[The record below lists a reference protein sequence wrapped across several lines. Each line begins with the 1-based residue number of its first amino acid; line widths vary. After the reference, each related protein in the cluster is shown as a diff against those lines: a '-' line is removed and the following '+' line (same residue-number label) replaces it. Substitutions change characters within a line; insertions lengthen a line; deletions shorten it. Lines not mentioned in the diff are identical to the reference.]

1 MAVHDPFLEPD
12 EQGYDA
18 ELMRRL
24 LAYLRPYR
32 RLAALAVVLL
42 LGTAALTLVGPALT
56 QRALDVAIP
65 HRDGELLLRLALLL
79 LAALILEF
87 CLDYAQAYLTSWMG
101 QRVMA
106 DLRLQ
111 LFSHLQ
117 RLSVAYFDRHPVGR
131 LMTRVTSDV
140 ETLNEL
146 FSSGVVTV
154 FGDVF
159 TLLAIVIMMLA
170 VDWRLALVTFAVFPL
185 MILAAATFRRH
196 VRSSF
201 RDIRTRLARLNAF
214 LQEHI
219 SGMRVVQLFGR
230 ETAVAESFARINR
243 DHLAAHLRSIT
254 VYAIFFPAVEF
265 LTSVAL
271 ALLLWYGG
279 ARVLDQTLTVGVLA
293 AFLQLTRRFFQPLQD
308 LSEKYNLLQ
317 SAMASSERIFRLLDT
332 QPTVRVAAAPVRL
345 SQPVRGEVV
354 FEDVWFRYDGSGA
367 RRFGASATPLPAE
380 RPDTAGPQA
389 AEELVPTGLATEP
402 AEPAAAEP
410 PAAELAAADPP
421 SRRAA
426 ETWVLKG
433 VSFRASPG
441 RTVALVGHTGA
452 GKTTIISLLLRFY
465 DPQRGRI
472 TIDGVDIRALDP
484 AELRGLIGFVQQD
497 LFLFTGDI
505 LRNIVLDAAIGA
517 DAARAAARRVGAD
530 RFIDRLPGGYGQVL
544 GERGRNLSVGE
555 RQLLSFARA
564 LARDPRILVLD
575 EATSSVDAEA
585 ELQIQ
590 RAVAELMT
598 GRTSLVVAHR
608 LSTILHADE
617 ILVLHHGEIR
627 ERGTHRTLLAH
638 GGLYERLYQLQ
649 LRGQERRESLSA

>member
-1 MAVHDPFLEPD
+1 MASDETHLEAD

-18 ELMRRL
+18 ALMRRL
-24 LAYLRPYR
+24 LGYLGPYR
-32 RLAALAVVLL
+32 WLAALAVLLL
-42 LGTAALTLVGPALT
+42 LGTAGLTLVGPLLT
-56 QRALDVAIP
+56 QRALDVAVP
-65 HRDGELLLRLALLL
+65 ARDTGMLSQLALLL
-79 LAALILEF
+79 LGALVLEF
-87 CLDYAQAYLTSWMG
+87 FLDYAQAYLTSWMG
-101 QRVMA
+101 QRVMG

-111 LFSHLQ
+111 LFRHLQ
-117 RLSVAYFDRHPVGR
+117 GLSISYFDRNPVGR

-159 TLLAIVIMMLA
+159 TLIAILTMMLA
-170 VDWRLALVTFAVFPL
+170 VDWRLALVAFAVIPL
-185 MILAAATFRRH
+185 MILAARTFRRQ

-201 RDIRTRLARLNAF
+201 RDIRVRLARLNAF

-219 SGMRVVQLFGR
+219 SGMRVIQLFGR
-230 ETAVAESFARINR
+230 EEAEARAFGEINR
-243 DHLAAHLRSIT
+243 DHLEAHLRSIT
-254 VYAIFFPAVEF
+254 IYAVFFPVVEF

-279 ARVLDQTLTVGVLA
+279 ARVLDRTLTVGVLA

-332 QPTVRVAAAPVRL
+332 QPSVRTSSTPVRL
-345 SQPVRGEVV
+345 SPTVRGEVR
-354 FEDVWFRYDGSGA
+354 FDDVWFRYGG
-367 RRFGASATPLPAE
+367 
-380 RPDTAGPQA
+380 
-389 AEELVPTGLATEP
+389 
-402 AEPAAAEP
+402 PAAPGSP
-410 PAAELAAADPP
+410 PAGD
-421 SRRAA
+421 
-426 ETWVLKG
+426 TGWVLKG
-433 VSFRASPG
+433 VSFTARPG
-441 RTVALVGHTGA
+441 QTVALVGHTGA

-465 DPQRGRI
+465 DPERGRI
-472 TIDGVDIRALDP
+472 TVDGIDIREMDP
-484 AELRGLIGFVQQD
+484 ADLRGLIGFVQQD

-505 LRNIVLDAAIGA
+505 LRNLVLDSGIGA
-517 DAARAAARRVGAD
+517 AAARAAAERVGAD
-530 RFIDRLPGGYGQVL
+530 RFICRLPGDYGHVL

-590 RAVAELMT
+590 RAVAELMQ

-627 ERGTHRTLLAH
+627 ERGTHRSLLAQT
-638 GGLYERLYQLQ
+638 GIYDRLYQLQ
-649 LRGQERRESLSA
+649 LRGQERPEFLSA

>member
-1 MAVHDPFLEPD
+1 MTSDESHLEAD
-12 EQGYDA
+12 EQGYDSA
-18 ELMRRL
+18 LMRRL
-24 LAYLRPYR
+24 LRYLAPYR
-32 RLAALAVVLL
+32 WLAALAVLLL
-42 LGTAALTLVGPALT
+42 LGTAALTLVGPLLT
-56 QRALDVAIP
+56 QRALDVAVP
-65 HRDGELLLRLALLL
+65 ARDTGMLTQLALLL
-79 LAALILEF
+79 LGALILEF
-87 CLDYAQAYLTSWMG
+87 FLDYAQAYLTSWMG
-101 QRVMA
+101 QRVMG

-111 LFSHLQ
+111 LFRHLQ
-117 RLSVAYFDRHPVGR
+117 GLSISYFDRNPVGR

-159 TLLAIVIMMLA
+159 TLLAILTMMLA
-170 VDWRLALVTFAVFPL
+170 VDWRLALVAFAVIPL
-185 MILAAATFRRH
+185 MILAARTFRRQ

-201 RDIRTRLARLNAF
+201 RDIRVRLARLNAF

-219 SGMRVVQLFGR
+219 SGMRVIQLFGR
-230 ETAVAESFARINR
+230 EEAEARAFAAINR
-243 DHLAAHLRSIT
+243 DHLDAHLRSIT
-254 VYAIFFPAVEF
+254 IYAVFFPVVEF

-279 ARVLDQTLTVGVLA
+279 VRVLDRTLTVGVLA

-332 QPTVRVAAAPVRL
+332 QPSVRTSPTPVRL
-345 SQPVRGEVV
+345 SPTVRGEVR
-354 FEDVWFRYDGSGA
+354 FEDVWFRYG
-367 RRFGASATPLPAE
+367 
-380 RPDTAGPQA
+380 
-389 AEELVPTGLATEP
+389 
-402 AEPAAAEP
+402 
-410 PAAELAAADPP
+410 ELARPGFAPAGD
-421 SRRAA
+421 
-426 ETWVLKG
+426 EGWVLKG
-433 VSFRASPG
+433 VSLTARPG
-441 RTVALVGHTGA
+441 QTVALVGHTGA

-465 DPQRGRI
+465 DPERGRI
-472 TIDGVDIRALDP
+472 TVDGIDIREMDP
-484 AELRGLIGFVQQD
+484 ADLRGLIGFVQQD

-505 LRNIVLDAAIGA
+505 LRNLVLDSAIGP
-517 DAARAAARRVGAD
+517 AAAQAAAERVGAD
-530 RFIDRLPGGYGQVL
+530 RFIRHLPGDYHHVL

-585 ELQIQ
+585 ELLIQ
-590 RAVAELMT
+590 RAVAELMQ

-617 ILVLHHGEIR
+617 ILVLHHGEIP
-627 ERGTHRTLLAH
+627 ERGTHRSLLAQA
-638 GGLYERLYQLQ
+638 GLYERLYQLQ
-649 LRGQERRESLSA
+649 LRGQERPEFLSA